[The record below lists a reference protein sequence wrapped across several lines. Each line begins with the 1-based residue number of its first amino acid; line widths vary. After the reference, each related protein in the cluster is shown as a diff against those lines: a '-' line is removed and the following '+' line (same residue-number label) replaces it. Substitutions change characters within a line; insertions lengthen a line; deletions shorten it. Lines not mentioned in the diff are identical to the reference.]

1 MTALLAVTPILTS
14 VVMLL
19 VLRQSALRAG
29 AAGLAVAVAVALLV
43 PSFRL
48 PAADLGQAVIGGAL
62 TTVSVAYVLL
72 GGMLLYA
79 ALREGRALD
88 TIAAAAARAVPDPG
102 RRALLMVL
110 GLSVFLESATGFGI
124 GIVVAAPLFAALGYK
139 PRQAAILALTG
150 QCAVTWG
157 ALGIGTTLGAD
168 LTGIA
173 APRMGVLAAP
183 LSMPLMLLCG
193 GVALWLTG
201 GPAALWRR
209 LPELLFYTV
218 VLVAALAGGS
228 HLLGIEVAGMI
239 GGLAVIAAGLLVN
252 RVASRRVVPR
262 RVASKTVS
270 EQDGPPV
277 VLRALSPLAIL
288 LVLLLLTRIL
298 PPLAQWLREV
308 AVWSHPAAGF
318 RLPVLYH
325 PGFWLVLTAAA
336 AIPIL
341 GLNVDRLLAVIGS
354 ALRQWL
360 VATLAVAGF
369 LCFSQVMLA
378 AGMTTTLAAAVAEG
392 AGGLYIALL
401 PAVGGLGGFLTA
413 SNAGSNAMFAQF
425 QSAVGARLGLPADL
439 VAAAQNAAGA
449 NATLAS
455 PGRVVLAAAVTGQVG
470 KEAELL
476 RPALALAMAGLVGL
490 TAILWVWTGS

>member
-1 MTALLAVTPILTS
+1 MATSMIALLAAAPILTS
-14 VVMLL
+14 VALLL

-29 AAGLAVAVAVALLV
+29 AAGLVVALV
-43 PSFRL
+43 VASMAPAFRL
-48 PAADLGQAVIGGAL
+48 PADDLSQAVIGGAL

-79 ALREGRALD
+79 VLREGQALD
-88 TIAAAAARAVPDPG
+88 AIAAAAARAVPDPG

-139 PRQAAILALTG
+139 PRQAALLALTG

-173 APRMGVLAAP
+173 APRMGVLAAL
-183 LSMPLMLLCG
+183 LSVPLMLLCG
-193 GVALWLTG
+193 GTALWLTG
-201 GPAALWRR
+201 GPVALWRR
-209 LPELLFYTV
+209 LPELLAY
-218 VLVAALAGGS
+218 AAILAASLAGGS

-252 RVASRRVVPR
+252 RLVSR
-262 RVASKTVS
+262 AAS
-270 EQDGPPV
+270 EQDHPRAV
-277 VLRALSPLAIL
+277 ARALSPLAIL
-288 LVLLLLTRIL
+288 LALLLLTRIIT
-298 PPLAQWLREV
+298 PLAEWLGEA
-308 AVWSHPAAGF
+308 AVLNHPAAGF

-341 GLNVDRLLAVIGS
+341 GLTADRSLAAIGG

-369 LCFSQVMLA
+369 LCFSQVMSA
-378 AGMTTTLAAAVAEG
+378 AGMTAALATAVADG
-392 AGGLYIALL
+392 AGGLYVVLL

-490 TAILWVWTGS
+490 TAILWVWAGS